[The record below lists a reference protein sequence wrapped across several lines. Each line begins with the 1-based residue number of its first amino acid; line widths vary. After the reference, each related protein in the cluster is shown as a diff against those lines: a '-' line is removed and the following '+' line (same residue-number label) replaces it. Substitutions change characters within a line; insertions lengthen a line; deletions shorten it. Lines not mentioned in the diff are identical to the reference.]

1 MTTQPA
7 STQASSTRATGQ
19 PESAWARFGRFRTE
33 RRRRVSTPIW
43 KRITSLLSLGSI
55 VIIVGVAI
63 ALALGLLALM
73 TLVLLEGAAG

>member
-1 MTTQPA
+1 MTA
-7 STQASSTRATGQ
+7 STDMSRVARVRQA
-19 PESAWARFGRFRTE
+19 

-55 VIIVGVAI
+55 VIIVGVAL
-63 ALALGLLALM
+63 ALALAVMALL